1 MLPQQNEKL
10 IIICVY
16 KNNDSSH
23 DKAQVSGSVDISWI
37 KIYQM
42 LMNYLHLEPDL
53 AGLAQSRHA
62 E

>member
-23 DKAQVSGSVDISWI
+23 DKAQVSVDISWI